1 MTTDDTNLGGDV
13 LERAIGREAEQLWRD
28 HLESLYDAVLA
39 VPVGRLLHPRTT
51 SDAVESALSPEVI
64 ERGVRPAARLG
75 WILLLGQLRDDKR
88 RIGDYV
94 SDEGREALEE
104 LAARPDVMPERLI
117 REIFEDEA
125 SREVAADLIY
135 DALREFQDKVNPFFA
150 EWGLPSLLKR
160 LGPFGLGGM
169 GKAFDSLRGEFE
181 KRLEPEMRRFLATF
195 TGRGVRRAANYVID
209 HSGDRA
215 FIGLRKRLLQW
226 VLDQT
231 VAGTIASAGEP
242 LLDRGQEIG
251 EELASHAVGLDS
263 VRSRRRLVVE
273 QLVTL
278 HAEQPLGEA
287 LAQYGITAR
296 PDFDLAARFT
306 WPIVRAALSS
316 EAGRRWLLAITG
328 QTGQRN

>member
-1 MTTDDTNLGGDV
+1 MTTNSTPPGGDV
-13 LERAIGREAEQLWRD
+13 LERATGRAAEALWRD
-28 HLESLYDAVLA
+28 NLEALYDAILA

-51 SDAVESALSPEVI
+51 SDMVESALSPEVI
-64 ERGVRPAARLG
+64 ANGARPAARLA

-88 RIGDYV
+88 RIGEYV

-104 LAARPDVMPERLI
+104 LAARPDVVPERLI
-117 REIFEDEA
+117 REVFEDEA
-125 SREVAADLIY
+125 AREVAADLIY

-181 KRLEPEMRRFLATF
+181 KRLEPEMRRFLASF
-195 TGRGVRRAANYVID
+195 TGGGVRRAASYIID
-209 HSGDRA
+209 HAGDRA
-215 FIGLRKRLLQW
+215 FVGMRKRILQW

-231 VAGTIASAGEP
+231 VAGTIASAGES
-242 LLDRGQEIG
+242 LLNRGQEIG
-251 EELASHAVGLDS
+251 EEIAAHAAGLDS
-263 VRSRRRLVVE
+263 VRARRRLVVE
-273 QLVTL
+273 QLVAL
-278 HAEQPLGEA
+278 HADQPLGEA

-306 WPIVRAALSS
+306 WPFVKAALSS
-316 EAGRRWLLAITG
+316 EAGKAWLAALTAQNHSG
-328 QTGQRN
+328 

>member
-1 MTTDDTNLGGDV
+1 MTTNSTEPGGDIV
-13 LERAIGREAEQLWRD
+13 ERATGREAEQLWRD
-28 HLESLYDAVLA
+28 NLEALYDAVLA

-64 ERGVRPAARLG
+64 DSGARPAARLG

-88 RIGDYV
+88 RIGEYV
-94 SDEGREALEE
+94 SDDGREALED

-117 REIFEDEA
+117 REVFEDEA
-125 SREVAADLIY
+125 AREVAADLIY

-181 KRLEPEMRRFLATF
+181 KRLEPEMRRFLASF
-195 TGRGVRRAANYVID
+195 TGRGVKRAAGYIID
-209 HSGDRA
+209 HAGDRA
-215 FIGLRKRLLQW
+215 FIGMRKRILQW

-231 VAGTIASAGEP
+231 VAGTVASTGEA
-242 LLDRGQEIG
+242 LLNRGQEIA
-251 EELASHAVGLDS
+251 EEIAAHAVGLDS

-278 HAEQPLGEA
+278 HADQPLGEA

-306 WPIVRAALSS
+306 WPFVKAALAS
-316 EAGRRWLLAITG
+316 EAGGRWLDAIAAQNQSG
-328 QTGQRN
+328 